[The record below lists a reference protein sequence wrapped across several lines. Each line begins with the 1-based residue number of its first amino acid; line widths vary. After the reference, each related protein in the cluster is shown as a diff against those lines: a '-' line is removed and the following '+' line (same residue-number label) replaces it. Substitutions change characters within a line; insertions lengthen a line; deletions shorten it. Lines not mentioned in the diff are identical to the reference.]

1 MNKIK
6 EKKNNLDFAV
16 KERDRRR
23 RKMMVDQAKTQG
35 ALEKQKM
42 EGELIEKLLK
52 QQQHEQKLAY
62 LERRGHECK
71 ELIIESRRVKAER
84 AEEKKREQIEELE
97 RIRNETAPELSAKH
111 RAELAERKREHQA
124 LRMDEKYKR
133 RSVNIEVCS
142 EVVDL
147 ILDIANEA
155 WDESQKTKNGK
166 LNKPMWRE
174 WMAYFK
180 NNKLVGRARRG
191 LLEEE

>member
-1 MNKIK
+1 
-6 EKKNNLDFAV
+6 
-16 KERDRRR
+16 
-23 RKMMVDQAKTQG
+23 
-35 ALEKQKM
+35 
-42 EGELIEKLLK
+42 
-52 QQQHEQKLAY
+52 
-62 LERRGHECK
+62 
-71 ELIIESRRVKAER
+71 
-84 AEEKKREQIEELE
+84 
-97 RIRNETAPELSAKH
+97 
-111 RAELAERKREHQA
+111 
-124 LRMDEKYKR
+124 MDEKYKR